1 MGKVKRFYGRLYF
14 PKMETSPSTQG
25 LPLRGGGR
33 SPSPGSWVGL
43 CSCLRQKQN
52 HMKGSSGGSVVKN
65 LPANAGHVGLTS
77 GSGRS
82 PGEGDGNSLQY
93 SCLGNPTDRGA
104 WQATVHGLAKI
115 QT

>member
-1 MGKVKRFYGRLYF
+1 MSGKSGREDMGKVKGFYGRLYF
-14 PKMETSPSTQG
+14 PKMETSPITQG

-33 SPSPGSWVGL
+33 IPSPGSWVGL
-43 CSCLRQKQN
+43 CNGLRLKQN
-52 HMKGSSGGSVVKN
+52 HVKGSSGGSVVKN

-82 PGEGDGNSLQY
+82 PGEGDGSPLQY

-104 WQATVHGLAKI
+104 W
-115 QT
+115 